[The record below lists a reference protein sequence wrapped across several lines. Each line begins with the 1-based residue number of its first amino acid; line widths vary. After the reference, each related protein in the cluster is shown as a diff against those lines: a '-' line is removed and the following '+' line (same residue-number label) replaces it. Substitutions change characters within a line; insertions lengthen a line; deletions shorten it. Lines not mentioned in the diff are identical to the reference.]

1 MRARQALRR
10 VVARGDNPLHA
21 TSPIPIEVRRYL
33 EEILDWAGLGLQL
46 IRSDDPAIKLLKPLL
61 QGGSGDREIAYGEE
75 ITYGRAAMFAEH
87 VLDAIEDY
95 CVRRKWYLGESP
107 ARRYRPQR
115 SVTLR
120 IDDVAVREQPLRPAT
135 PPSHE

>member
-10 VVARGDNPLHA
+10 VVARGDHPIHA
-21 TSPIPIEVRRYL
+21 ASPIPIEVRRYL
-33 EEILDWAGLGLQL
+33 EEILDWAELGLRL
-46 IRSDDPAIKLLKPLL
+46 IASDDPAIKLLKPLL
-61 QGGSGDREIAYGEE
+61 QGSSGDPE

-87 VLDAIEDY
+87 LLDAVEDY
-95 CVRRKWYLGESP
+95 CERRNWYLEESP

-120 IDDVAVREQPLRPAT
+120 IDDVAVREQPHRPAA
-135 PPSHE
+135 PPPP